1 MLKNLVSALAAIATA
16 YALALWI
23 EFLLIEKLSHQ
34 AVSTGQNTSMWYC
47 DGWGD
52 VVYPTEKSM
61 KEAFR

>member
-1 MLKNLVSALAAIATA
+1 MKNIVSTLIAIATA

-34 AVSTGQNTSMWYC
+34 AASTGQNTSMWYC
-47 DGWGD
+47 DGWGG

-61 KEAFR
+61 REAFKP